1 MSRLG
6 IHLALPHPQPQMN
19 FHGQMQ
25 APFHNQQPPTAPHLH
40 QSPHPQQSQAPLQ
53 NQQQLQ
59 FQQQQYGLARPPQQM
74 TMGGMG
80 MNQQQQQQQQALQA
94 AQQAQQMQQ
103 MQLRQQQQQLQAQA
117 QAQHQAGPLP
127 NQQRPIPQS
136 PHHPT
141 PSPHLS
147 NQFPPAS
154 HYAHQPGQQMA
165 GMPMGQMSPRSA
177 AARGMPNAPQ
187 GTAINQTQAKGM
199 NRPPAWMQNAMAG
212 PSQPPQT
219 QQGPPP
225 QQHPQHVQGAG
236 PHQRQHQHLPQS
248 APTPQSQ
255 LQSTPQMA
263 VQPHPSQQGQQP
275 MPPQQGPGQQP
286 MQQIGGHPDYR
297 LGIGG
302 MGLTPS
308 MSRGASAHNQ
318 NAPERWDADRALK
331 LYIHDYLVKHNLMA
345 TASQL
350 AAESGLG
357 DTGVPV
363 DSREGGVLSE
373 WWTLFLDAFTN
384 GKGVQGVLNQSI
396 YNESMGELRT
406 VRQQQSG
413 LAPAVYINQP
423 TQTPILQSIQAVFT
437 PQQLES
443 LKQEAQSQGFDN
455 RQATQFI
462 QQRIQEYQSQLQQ
475 QQNQQAMNQQAA
487 MLQQRMGHPGAIG
500 SPVPG
505 ARPSSQQGQPLQ
517 GQQIMYHPQPQQHLG
532 IPPGAR
538 TSSHSPVNPS
548 PHISQQ
554 PHPGGMPTPSPVQ
567 QPARNPMNG
576 MAMNGQLRMASN
588 PHPGRPGQGPGQS
601 DEQNQFTHPQVS
613 TPMHQHPPNQG
624 QLQQSHLPHQ
634 HTPLPQH
641 QPPHMTP
648 QSQHLAMKGQQAH
661 VAQQHAQ
668 ESLTQIQMQA
678 HSQVQAQTQARTQ
691 QQQQQQMQS
700 QQAQQQREQALQ
712 MQQQHLQNAS
722 NQLWE
727 GLGVPNVNHGVMSHS
742 AQNLGLSSKD
752 VKSMSEDE
760 KGRLIQTYRMTMQHQ
775 QHQAM
780 LNAQHQQIPPQQ
792 QPQSQQHLQQQQ
804 QQQQAYLMQ
813 QHQQQQMYQQ
823 GQAGPR
829 QARNHPYE
837 APQPPDDNSAPTP
850 TGPGQRAPTPVQPSM
865 TPSGMRQ
872 PTPPERKRKR
882 KISEGAAPSPFG
894 MTYGPGSQQG
904 ATPGATPLTPGFA
917 ITTDPMLRSV
927 PGTAPPQHPT
937 ASPRHTTKRERRN
950 QAQGQGEMLPPR
962 TATPKPSGSGIPEDG
977 QKDGTGK
984 EGKKES
990 KVGKAGRTPKLP
1002 KEDIQR
1008 EAPTP
1013 KSLNPSPNGNIIAV
1027 TDGNPHSTSTH
1038 GFTPSPP
1045 SASTATPAN
1054 GAMPL
1059 SSTPASN
1066 QMSLPADLS
1075 MANMDFGNMGLGNMG
1090 LGGMGMEFAM
1100 GMGLGALGGIN
1111 DNSLGAV
1118 NNGQQ
1123 TPLGGDVGS
1132 DLDAFAGMNQDFDFG
1147 LYLAALDED
1156 DGSGNNNHNNNNN
1169 NNNNNNSG
1177 NGELVV

>member
-1 MSRLG
+1 M
-6 IHLALPHPQPQMN
+6 ALPHPPPQMN
-19 FHGQMQ
+19 FHGQIQ
-25 APFHNQQPPTAPHLH
+25 APYHNQPPQSTPQHLQ
-40 QSPHPQQSQAPLQ
+40 QSPHPQSQAQLQ
-53 NQQQLQ
+53 NQQQQQQIQ
-59 FQQQQYGLARPPQQM
+59 FQQQYALARPPQAQM
-74 TMGGMG
+74 AMGGMA
-80 MNQQQQQQQQALQA
+80 MNQQQQQQALQA

-103 MQLRQQQQQLQAQA
+103 MQMRQQQQQLQAQA
-117 QAQHQAGPLP
+117 QAHAQAQAQHQAGQLP
-127 NQQRPIPQS
+127 NQPHPISQS

-141 PSPHLS
+141 PSPHLN
-147 NQFPPAS
+147 NQFPPAP
-154 HYAHQPGQQMA
+154 HYTHQPGQPMA
-165 GMPMGQMSPRSA
+165 GVPMGQMSPRSA
-177 AARGMPNAPQ
+177 AARSMPNVPQ
-187 GTAINQTQAKGM
+187 GAAMAPTQAKGM

-212 PSQPPQT
+212 PSQQPQP

-225 QQHPQHVQGAG
+225 PQHQHPQQVQGAAG
-236 PHQRQHQHLPQS
+236 PHQRPHPHLP
-248 APTPQSQ
+248 PTPQPQ
-255 LQSTPQMA
+255 PQSTPQMA
-263 VQPHPSQQGQQP
+263 GQPHPLQ
-275 MPPQQGPGQQP
+275 QQGPGQQP
-286 MQQIGGHPDYR
+286 MQQMGGHPDYR
-297 LGIGG
+297 VGTGG
-302 MGLTPS
+302 MGLAPT
-308 MSRGASAHNQ
+308 MSRGASGHNQ
-318 NAPERWDADRALK
+318 NAPERWDSDRTLK

-350 AAESGLG
+350 AAEAGLG

-373 WWTLFLDAFTN
+373 WWTLFLEAFTN
-384 GKGVQGVLNQSI
+384 GKGVQGVLNQTI
-396 YNESMGELRT
+396 YNESMGKLRT
-406 VRQQQSG
+406 IRQQQAG
-413 LAPAVYINQP
+413 LAPAAYINQP

-437 PQQLES
+437 PQQLEA

-455 RQATQFI
+455 RQTTQFI

-505 ARPSSQQGQPLQ
+505 ARPQSQQGQQLQ
-517 GQQIMYHPQPQQHLG
+517 GQQTMYHPQPQQHLG

-548 PHISQQ
+548 PHIPHQ

-576 MAMNGQLRMASN
+576 LVMNGQMRTAPN
-588 PHPGRPGQGPGQS
+588 PHPGRPGQG
-601 DEQNQFTHPQVS
+601 DEPSQFAHPSQVS
-613 TPMHQHPPNQG
+613 TPMHQHPPSQG
-624 QLQQSHLPHQ
+624 QLQQVHPSHQ
-634 HTPLPQH
+634 HTPLSQH

-648 QSQHLAMKGQQAH
+648 QNQHLAAKGQQAH

-678 HSQVQAQTQARTQ
+678 HAQVQAQTQARTQ
-691 QQQQQQMQS
+691 QQQQQMQS
-700 QQAQQQREQALQ
+700 QQVQQAQQAQQQREQALQ
-712 MQQQHLQNAS
+712 IQQQHLQNAS

-727 GLGVPNVNHGVMSHS
+727 GLGVPNVNHGVMAHS

-752 VKSMSEDE
+752 VKSMSDDE
-760 KGRLIQTYRMTMQHQ
+760 KGRLTQTYRMTMQHH

-780 LNAQHQQIPPQQ
+780 LNAQHQGPQ
-792 QPQSQQHLQQQQ
+792 QPQSQQHLQQQ

-823 GQAGPR
+823 GQVGPR
-829 QARNHPYE
+829 QARGQPFE
-837 APQPPDDNSAPTP
+837 PPQPPEDKSAPTP
-850 TGPGQRAPTPVQPSM
+850 TGSNQRAPTPVQPNM
-865 TPSGMRQ
+865 TPSSVRQ

-882 KISEGAAPSPFG
+882 KNSEGAAPSPFG

-904 ATPGATPLTPGFA
+904 TTPGATPLTPGFA

-950 QAQGQGEMLPPR
+950 QTQGQGEMLPPR
-962 TATPKPSGSGIPEDG
+962 TATPKPSGSGVPDES
-977 QKDGTGK
+977 QKDAREGK
-984 EGKKES
+984 EGKKEGKGS
-990 KVGKAGRTPKLP
+990 KAGRTPKLS
-1002 KEDIQR
+1002 KEEIQR
-1008 EAPTP
+1008 EEQTP
-1013 KSLNPSPNGNIIAV
+1013 KSLNPSPNGNIITV
-1027 TDGNPHSTSTH
+1027 TDGNPHSSSTH

-1054 GAMPL
+1054 GVMPL

-1066 QMSLPADLS
+1066 HMSLPADLS

-1111 DNSLGAV
+1111 DNTVGLGAV
-1118 NNGQQ
+1118 NNNQ
-1123 TPLGGDVGS
+1123 TPLGGDVNG

-1147 LYLAALDED
+1147 LYLAALDEE
-1156 DGSGNNNHNNNNN
+1156 DGSGNNNTNN
-1169 NNNNNNSG
+1169 NNNNNNSNNNTGG